1 MDNVK
6 LLQSL
11 DNPDNESI
19 INLTTNKIWEMNL
32 NILEELHL
40 DKETIIIYLKKLNG
54 YRYIDEIKEL
64 KYGAYIKW
72 IPITDPTYLPLNNTS
87 IICDIRISDDSILI
101 TCKNFMHKHFTFK
114 MDEVLIFQK
123 LSSQEQV
130 IIYAL
135 DHLDK

>member
-1 MDNVK
+1 MDNAK

-19 INLTTNKIWEMNL
+19 INLTTNKILEMNL

-87 IICDIRISDDSILI
+87 IICDIRISDDNILI

-114 MDEVLIFQK
+114 MDEALIFQK